1 MSAIQEPAKTDP
13 RTSPLRRWVDRLTG
27 VGSSLVLHLLLIGG
41 LVFLTYEIPVPPKV
55 IPLEAALP
63 EEDVVMTDLPDNI
76 EVTDLAGTVGTSPTV
91 DLASS
96 ATGAMQAASAASPS
110 PATDVAPLTRL
121 DMEAPSRP
129 LASAP
134 SEIGLT
140 EVVPGLMGQTVDAGG
155 LEGSVDRITREIIR
169 QLNQGPVLVVWVM
182 DSTESLKETRE
193 KVVER
198 FDRVNSQ
205 LAELGKMREDLLLSS
220 VVSFGQGVEFVTDKP
235 VSDPAELQS
244 AVRSIGED
252 GSGEER
258 IFSAIREAAQKYR
271 RFQTQQKRS
280 VMMIVVTDEIG
291 DDLAS
296 IDDCAQIVRRNKIPV
311 YVLGPSAPFGRKT
324 VNILWTD
331 KPTGE
336 VFSVPINRGPESVL
350 PEYLP
355 LPFWGGPMRGPLFA
369 SGYGPYGLSFLS
381 RMSGG
386 LYFLF
391 DDNRLPGQ
399 NFDRSAMARYA
410 PDYLSLDDYSKQLAK
425 HPLRR
430 AIVEFVRANEETPIG
445 PQFDFLAEN
454 LNRQLSD
461 AQKNVA
467 ALAHVVD
474 QGLLALEPLSKE
486 REKEP
491 SLRWQAHYDLLLGR
505 LLSTR
510 VRNNEYNWALAL
522 MKVNPK
528 PTQGK
533 NNRWRLLPDQEIRF
547 GQSDVAKGAKAKK
560 EAKANE
566 EAKADAA
573 RARAILEKV
582 VQAHAGTPWAM
593 LAQAELNLPMGFQWE
608 DYFDDPRPSNPS
620 TNDPK
625 RRQEAEKR
633 IPKF

>member
-1 MSAIQEPAKTDP
+1 MPAVHEATTAEPSTP
-13 RTSPLRRWVDRLTG
+13 IRWFDRLAG
-27 VGSSLVLHLLLIGG
+27 AGSSIILHLLIIGG
-41 LVFLTYEIPVPPKV
+41 LVFLTYDIPVPPKV
-55 IPLEAALP
+55 AQLEAALP
-63 EEDVVMTDLPDNI
+63 EEDVVISELPDNI
-76 EVTDLAGTVGTSPTV
+76 EVTDLAGTVGTSPSV
-91 DLASS
+91 DLAAS
-96 ATGAMQAASAASPS
+96 AAGAMQAASAASS
-110 PATDVAPLTRL
+110 PASADIAPVTRL
-121 DMEAPSRP
+121 DMEAPNRP

-134 SEIGLT
+134 SDIGLT

-155 LEGSVDRITREIIR
+155 LEGSVDRITREIVR

-205 LAELGKMREDLLLSS
+205 LTELGKMREDLLVSA
-220 VVSFGQGVEFVTDKP
+220 VVSFGQGVEFITDKP
-235 VSDPAELQS
+235 VADPAELQS

-271 RFQTQQKRS
+271 RFQTQQKRA

-291 DDLAS
+291 DDLTA
-296 IDDCAQIVRRNKIPV
+296 IDDCAQLVRRNKIPV
-311 YVLGPSAPFGRKT
+311 YVLGPTAPFGQKT
-324 VNILWTD
+324 VNLFWTD

-336 VFSVPINRGPESVL
+336 VFAVPINRGPESVL
-350 PEYLP
+350 PEYLQ
-355 LPFWGGPMRGPLFA
+355 LPFWGGPRRSEPFA
-369 SGYGPYGLSFLS
+369 SGFGPYGLSFLS

-430 AIVEFVRANEETPIG
+430 AIVDFVQGIDETPLG
-445 PQFDFLAEN
+445 PQTDFNAEN
-454 LNRQLSD
+454 LNPQLSQ
-461 AQKNVA
+461 AQKDVA

-474 QGLLALEPLSKE
+474 QGLLIIEPLAKE
-486 REKEP
+486 REREP

-505 LLSTR
+505 LLATR
-510 VRNNEYNWALAL
+510 VRNNEYNWALAK
-522 MKVNPK
+522 MKVTPR

-533 NNRWRLLPDQEIRF
+533 NNRWRLVPNAEIRF
-547 GQSDVAKGAKAKK
+547 GQSDAPAKGAKAKK
-560 EAKANE
+560 EAQANE
-566 EAKADAA
+566 QAQKDAA
-573 RARAILEKV
+573 RAQEILKQV
-582 VQAHAGTPWAM
+582 VQAHRGTPWAM
-593 LAQAELNLPMGFQWE
+593 LAQAELNIPMGFDWE
-608 DYFDDPRPSNPS
+608 DYFFEPSRNTNESKPS
-620 TNDPK
+620 RREEAAK
-625 RRQEAEKR
+625 RL
-633 IPKF
+633 PKF